1 MTKLPSQH
9 KEFLGLLIKIV
20 SALESR
26 RPYALGHSQ
35 RVGDLSRAM
44 AEHLGLSSEEAD
56 QLYLSGL
63 LHDIGYLVLPDEIL
77 HSSEAL
83 TSQQRE
89 IVDSQL
95 QVGLQI
101 LGSLSLLDGVRKI
114 IRYHNNR
121 FDGLGSPKE
130 PTGQALPLGSR
141 ILHAAHV
148 FEALSSDRPHRKKM
162 SYKGAL
168 AEMRSSQGRFDP
180 VILEALTEVL
190 QVDADDD
197 SPDQVDLD
205 QFTSWLDNIFK
216 DAMSGRFLVPTV
228 PSAMAVI
235 KRLMH
240 QDGSSLRQMSGI
252 IELEP
257 ALALN
262 VISTANSSLFYGMP
276 PVNTVSDALVR
287 IGLNEARNLMVTY
300 VYKTLFKTNQ
310 LALHQ
315 VLQSW
320 WEHSLLKASASKS
333 LAGHLG
339 MKNENYAYLAGLLSD
354 IGMPALLQ
362 VFISQGGDK
371 PLSEWQLDIL
381 FSRIESCH
389 HQLGAELLKS
399 AHLPLSLIEAVR
411 QKGHGVFLKRNR
423 EALLL
428 SLAEEVL
435 KHVLCETGQPGSQLQ
450 DLIAEHGLDMQH
462 RDISQAFT
470 ATMRR
475 YQALQGLLAA
485 TESDQIDRRT
495 LVFDL
500 KASYS

>member
-1 MTKLPSQH
+1 MPNLPPQH

-35 RVGDLSRAM
+35 RVADLAKAM
-44 AEHLGLSSEEAD
+44 AENLGLSGEEAD
-56 QLYLSGL
+56 QLYLAGL
-63 LHDIGYLVLPDEIL
+63 LHDIGYLVMPDEIL
-77 HSSEAL
+77 HSSEPL

-89 IVDSQL
+89 VVDSQL

-101 LGSLSLLDGVRKI
+101 LGSLSLLDEVRKI

-121 FDGLGSPKE
+121 FDGLGAPKE
-130 PTGQALPLGSR
+130 PNGHNLPLGSR

-168 AEMRSSQGRFDP
+168 LEMQHNQGRFDP
-180 VILEALTEVL
+180 VVLEALTEVL
-190 QVDADDD
+190 ELDITDDL
-197 SPDQVDLD
+197 PDQVDLD
-205 QFTSWLDNIFK
+205 EFTHWLDKIFK
-216 DAMSGRFLVPTV
+216 DAVAGRFAVPTV
-228 PSAMAVI
+228 PCAMAVI
-235 KRLMH
+235 RKLMRH
-240 QDGSSLRQMSGI
+240 DGSSLRQMSGI

-262 VISTANSSLFYGMP
+262 IISTANSSLFYGMP
-276 PVNTVSDALVR
+276 PVHTVSDALVR

-300 VYKTLFKTNQ
+300 VYRTLFRTDQ
-310 LALHQ
+310 LALHRT
-315 VLQSW
+315 LQTW
-320 WEHSLLKASASKS
+320 WEHSLLKASACKS

-339 MKNENYAYLAGLLSD
+339 MKNQNYAYLAGLLSD
-354 IGMPALLQ
+354 VGMPALLQ
-362 VFISQGGDK
+362 VFIHRGQDR
-371 PLSEWQLDIL
+371 PLSDWQMEIL
-381 FSRIESCH
+381 FSRIENWH
-389 HQLGAELLKS
+389 HQLGAELLKN

-428 SLAEEVL
+428 ALSDEVL
-435 KHVLCETGQPGSQLQ
+435 KHVLCETEQPDSNLQ
-450 DLIAEHGLDMQH
+450 DLIAEHNLEMKHQ
-462 RDISQAFT
+462 DISQAFT
-470 ATMRR
+470 ATLRR

-485 TESDQIDRRT
+485 TDTESIDRRT
-495 LVFDL
+495 LLFDL
-500 KASYS
+500 KASHS